1 MANFSKLPVENE
13 LAQLVLRDFFHNQ
26 LNIIEAEG
34 LFYDDFVLD

>member
-13 LAQLVLRDFFHNQ
+13 LVQLVLNFFFHNQ